1 MASPTP
7 PVATPPS
14 ADAGGRTT
22 RLGWTDSLRIL
33 YPYFAE
39 NFLEQV
45 RSVWFIVAYLMVFQ
59 ILVLGLPI
67 VYASMIGVGILIV
80 AVGLMFFMEGLRLGL
95 MPLGETIG
103 AVLPRNS
110 SLPVILGFAF
120 VLGLGA
126 TFAEPA
132 ISVLKAA
139 GSGVQ
144 PQQAPLLY
152 SLLNDFAGQLVTSV
166 GIGVGLAVLLGVLRF
181 FYAWSLKVLII
192 PGVLILCALTALMNL
207 NPITQPILALAWD
220 CGAVT
225 TGPVTV
231 PLVLALGVGVC
242 RMIGSGDS
250 SNAGFGIV
258 TLASLFPILAVL
270 LLGLFHYQAKD
281 YWGAENHQS
290 VVATVISDTGA
301 SDAASEDRAL
311 ISDEEFAQYVEDRN
325 ALKNLDV
332 RFEGGTPRLR
342 DGEIVLENPTVVLSR
357 PVVERPRMVSDAQ
370 WDQGKNVLQGFSQA
384 LLDSLRAIVPLCLF
398 LFLTLRIILREKIQR
413 IDEISIGVGFA
424 VLGMCLFVLGISLG
438 LTPLGTQLGANVPG
452 TFAAITPWG
461 MQGTEGPL
469 FESDNVGKALA
480 ALFGFFLGYGA
491 TLAEPALN
499 ALGNT
504 VEKITVGAFKK
515 KLLMQS
521 VAVGVG
527 MGIAAGVCKIAY
539 NIPLAW
545 LLLPCYMGLLV
556 LTLISSEE
564 FVNFGWDSAGV
575 TTGPITVPLVLAMGL
590 GIGANVPGVIDGF
603 GVLALASVGPI
614 ITVLTIGRLVARRQ
628 AREGVPGGEQKPV

>member
-1 MASPTP
+1 MQPAGVNPPDGNAS
-7 PVATPPS
+7 
-14 ADAGGRTT
+14 GTT
-22 RLGWTDSLRIL
+22 RLGWSDSLRIL

-39 NFLEQV
+39 NFMEQV
-45 RSVWFIVAYLMVFQ
+45 RSVWFIVVYLVVFQ

-67 VYASMIGVGILIV
+67 VYASMIGVGIVIV

-110 SLPVILGFAF
+110 PLPVILGFAF

-139 GSGVQ
+139 GSGVA
-144 PQQAPLLY
+144 PDQAPLLF
-152 SLLNDFAGQLVTSV
+152 SLLNDFSGQLVLSV
-166 GIGVGLAVLLGVLRF
+166 GLGVGAAVLLGVLRF
-181 FYAWSLKVLII
+181 FYGWSLKLLII
-192 PGVLILCALTALMNL
+192 PGVLILCGLTFVLNL
-207 NPITQPILALAWD
+207 DPVTQPILALAWD

-242 RMIGSGDS
+242 RIVGSGES

-270 LLGLFHYQAKD
+270 LLGMYHYQAKD
-281 YWGAENHQS
+281 YWGAENY
-290 VVATVISDTGA
+290 TG
-301 SDAASEDRAL
+301 SAAINAPAAAAGDESADGRSMITE
-311 ISDEEFAQYVEDRN
+311 EEFARFVENPD
-325 ALKNLDV
+325 ALGELNI
-332 RFEGGTPRLR
+332 RFEGGQPELR
-342 DGEIVLENPTVVLSR
+342 DGEIVLTNPTVVLSR
-357 PVVERPRMVSDAQ
+357 PLVERPAMISDTQ
-370 WDQGKNVLQGFSQA
+370 WDGSKSILQGLA
-384 LLDSLRAIVPLCLF
+384 DAMLEALRAIIPLCLF
-398 LFLTLRIILREKIQR
+398 LFLTLRLVLREKVQR
-413 IDEISIGVGFA
+413 LDEITIGITFA

-438 LTPLGTQLGANVPG
+438 LTPLGSQLGSNVPG

-461 MQGTEGPL
+461 MEGIEGPL
-469 FESDNVGKALA
+469 FESDNAGKALA

-521 VAVGVG
+521 VAFGVG
-527 MGIAAGVCKIAY
+527 LGIAAGVCKIAY

-545 LLLPCYMGLLV
+545 MLLPSYLGLV
-556 LTLISSEE
+556 ILTLVSSEE

-590 GIGANVPGVIDGF
+590 GIGANVPGIIDGF
-603 GVLALASVGPI
+603 GILALASVGPI
-614 ITVLTIGRLVARRQ
+614 ITVLLIGRVVAGRQ
-628 AREGVPGGEQKPV
+628 AREGTSAPVRETP